1 LTDPQPSP
9 AKESALLTA
18 LTTEHFVLQSA
29 ASTITAESGT
39 WATLYV
45 MALSSSL
52 VALGFAAQS
61 RTAFVP
67 LAAAVIPTVFV
78 LGVFTVVRL
87 IETGMQNM
95 VFLRRI
101 VRIRRYYRDLAPE
114 AASYFGAPG
123 ASETDD
129 VLAELG
135 IGVAGPLAPF
145 FTLAMMVATING
157 IVGGSGVALLAV
169 AILGTGWIVVAVLL
183 GLAMFAATIIACR
196 IYQRRSWRAGG
207 W

>member
-1 LTDPQPSP
+1 LTDPQAFP
-9 AKESALLTA
+9 AKESALLSA

-29 ASTITAESGT
+29 AGTIAAESST
-39 WATLYV
+39 RATLYV

-52 VALGFAAQS
+52 VAMGFAAQS
-61 RTAFVP
+61 KTAFVP

-101 VRIRRYYRDLAPE
+101 VRIRSYYRDLAPE
-114 AASYFGAPG
+114 AASYFGPPG
-123 ASETDD
+123 PSETDE

-135 IGVAGPLAPF
+135 VNVAGPLAPF
-145 FTLAMMVATING
+145 FTLAMMVAVING

-183 GLAMFAATIIACR
+183 GLAMFAATIAACR
-196 IYQRRSWRAGG
+196 IYQLRSWRAGG

>member
-1 LTDPQPSP
+1 MNDQ
-9 AKESALLTA
+9 AKQSALLSA

-29 ASTITAESGT
+29 ASTIAAESGT
-39 WATLYV
+39 RATLYV

-52 VALGFAAQS
+52 VAMGFAAQS
-61 RTAFVP
+61 KTAFVP

-87 IETGMQNM
+87 IETSMQNM

-114 AASYFGAPG
+114 AAGYFGTPG
-123 ASETDD
+123 PSETDD
-129 VLAELG
+129 VFAELG
-135 IGVAGPLAPF
+135 VGVSGPLAPF
-145 FTLAMMVATING
+145 FTLAMMVATINA
-157 IVGGSGVALLAV
+157 IVGGSGVAVLAA
-169 AILGTGWIVVAVLL
+169 AILGTGWIVAAVLL
-183 GLAMFAATIIACR
+183 GLAMVAATIAACR
-196 IYQRRSWRAGG
+196 IYQQRSWRAGG

>member
-1 LTDPQPSP
+1 
-9 AKESALLTA
+9 LLTA

>member
-1 LTDPQPSP
+1 MNDQ
-9 AKESALLTA
+9 AKQLALLPA
-18 LTTEHFVLQSA
+18 LTTEHFVAQSS
-29 ASTITAESGT
+29 ASTVAAESGT
-39 WATLYV
+39 RATLYV

-61 RTAFVP
+61 KTAFVP

-87 IETGMQNM
+87 IETGMQTM
-95 VFLRRI
+95 VFMRRI
-101 VRIRRYYRDLAPE
+101 VRIRRYYRDLTPE
-114 AASYFGAPG
+114 AASLFPAAGS
-123 ASETDD
+123 SETDE

-135 IGVAGPLAPF
+135 VGVAGPLAPF

-157 IVGGSGVALLAV
+157 IVGGSGVALLVV
-169 AILGTGWIVVAVLL
+169 AIFGTGSIVAAVLL
-183 GLAMFAATIIACR
+183 GLAMFAATIAACR
-196 IYQRRSWRAGG
+196 IYQQRIWRAGG

>member
-1 LTDPQPSP
+1 MNDD
-9 AKESALLTA
+9 AERSALLLA

-29 ASTITAESGT
+29 ASTIASESAT
-39 WATLYV
+39 RATLYV
-45 MALSSSL
+45 MSLSSSL

-61 RTAFVP
+61 ETAFVP
-67 LAAAVIPTVFV
+67 LAAGVIPSVFL

-87 IETGMQNM
+87 IETGAQNM
-95 VFLRRI
+95 VFVRRM
-101 VRIRRYYRDLAPE
+101 VRIRRYYRDLTPE
-114 AASYFGAPG
+114 AATYFGTPG
-123 ASETDD
+123 ASETDE

-135 IGVAGPLAPF
+135 VGVGGRLAPF

-169 AILGTGWIVVAVLL
+169 AILGTGWIVAAILL
-183 GLAMFAATIIACR
+183 GLAMFAATIAACR
-196 IYQRRSWRAGG
+196 IYQQRTWHAGG